1 MAQLVQN
8 QNQFA
13 QTPMLA
19 QVSQIPNPNI
29 FEAQILPA
37 SPATNITAGDAVKLV
52 TGAGTQIQ
60 VEICTGPTDGPVF
73 GFIVFNLRK
82 NSGILPGD
90 TVEIAAVNSV
100 ITLKAS
106 AAIARGA
113 NVSATPGDA
122 TNDPLVTTSVATN
135 FVAGQALDRATA
147 ASQLIRVLV
156 NPQPVVI

>member
-13 QTPMLA
+13 QTAMLA
-19 QVSQIPNPNI
+19 QVSQIPNPNV
-29 FEAQILPA
+29 FEAQILIT
-37 SPATNITAGDAVKLV
+37 SVATNIAAGDAVKLV

-60 VEICTGPTDGPVF
+60 VDKCTSVTDGPVF
-73 GFIVFNLRK
+73 GFIAFNLRK

-90 TVEIAAVNSV
+90 TVEIAGVNTV

-122 TNDPLVTTSVATN
+122 TNDALVTTSVATN

-156 NPQPVVI
+156 NPLQVVI